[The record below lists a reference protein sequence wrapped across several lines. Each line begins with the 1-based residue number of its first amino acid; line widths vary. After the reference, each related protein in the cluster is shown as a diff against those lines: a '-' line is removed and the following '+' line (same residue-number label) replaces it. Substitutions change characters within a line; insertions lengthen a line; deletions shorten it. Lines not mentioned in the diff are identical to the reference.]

1 MDSELDLIK
10 KIEAYLFQELSEK
23 EKLNFEDLRSTN
35 PALDNKVVEHLNFL
49 KNIKAY
55 GEKKALKSQMDQIH
69 AGLNLND
76 ITHSVTETSSTIID
90 FWRRY
95 KNNLAIAASVAII
108 CTIITLLSTGQF
120 NPNSHNTN
128 YSALKRDM
136 ENIKKSQNALI
147 RGYDVTSPNTKNNS
161 QSQFGGSGFALTN
174 TGYFVTNYHV
184 VEGADS
190 VYIQNN
196 KGQSFKVNIIYID
209 PTYDI
214 AILGIADSTFTKLAP
229 LPYTFKK
236 SVSDLGEEVYTIGYP
251 RDEVVYG
258 KGYLSSATGYGG
270 DSTAYQVSIPV
281 NPGNSGGPL
290 LDNRGN
296 VIGLI
301 KGKQTQTDGAAFAI
315 KSNFIL
321 QSVDNIPQD
330 SLKTKLTITKQNNL
344 AGLSRTQQ
352 IKKIE
357 DFIFMIKVY
366 NRD

>member
-1 MDSELDLIK
+1 MESELDLLK

-23 EKLNFEDLRSTN
+23 EKIDFENQRSTN
-35 PALDNKVVEHLNFL
+35 PALDHKVVEHLNFL
-49 KNIKAY
+49 KNIQAY
-55 GEKKALKSQMDQIH
+55 GANKALKAQMNQIH
-69 AGLNLND
+69 AGLNVTD
-76 ITHSVTETSSTIID
+76 ITHSITETSSTIINI
-90 FWRRY
+90 WRKY
-95 KNNLAIAASVAII
+95 KTNLGIAASVAVI

-120 NPNSHNTN
+120 NKNSQNSN

-136 ENIKKSQNALI
+136 DNIKKSQNALI
-147 RGYDVTSPNTKNNS
+147 KGYDINTPNTNS
-161 QSQFGGSGFALTN
+161 NHPSQFGGSGFALTN
-174 TGYFVTNYHV
+174 NGYFVTNYHV

-196 KGQSFKVNIIYID
+196 RGQSYKVNIIYID

-214 AILGIADSTFTKLAP
+214 AILGIADSSFKNLP
-229 LPYTFKK
+229 NLPYTFKK
-236 SVSDLGEEVYTIGYP
+236 PVSDLGEEVYTIGYP

-290 LDNRGN
+290 LDSRGN

-321 QSVDNIPQD
+321 QSIDNIPQD
-330 SLKTKLTITKQNNL
+330 SLKKKLNITKHNNI
-344 AGLSRTQQ
+344 AGLTRTQQ

-366 NRD
+366 NKD

>member
-1 MDSELDLIK
+1 MESEIEIIK
-10 KIEAYLFQELSEK
+10 KIEAYLFQELNEK
-23 EKLNFEDLRSTN
+23 EKADFIHQRNTN
-35 PALDNKVVEHLNFL
+35 PILDNKVVEHLAFL
-49 KNIKAY
+49 KTIEAY
-55 GEKKALKSQMDQIH
+55 GEKNRLMAQMKLIH
-69 AGLNLND
+69 EGLNINE
-76 ITHSVTETSSTIID
+76 IKHSITETSSTILN
-90 FWRRY
+90 FWQ
-95 KNNLAIAASVAII
+95 KNQKNFAIAATVAII
-108 CTIITLLSTGQF
+108 ATLATLFATGQF
-120 NPNSHNTN
+120 SGKNNISN

-147 RGYDVTSPNTKNNS
+147 RGYDATPVSNTK
-161 QSQFGGSGFALTN
+161 QSKYGGSGFALTN
-174 TGYFVTNYHV
+174 NGYFVTNYHV
-184 VEGADS
+184 IEGADS

-196 KGQSFKVNIIYID
+196 KGLSFKVNIIYID

-214 AILGIADSTFTKLAP
+214 AILGIADSTFKNLPT

-315 KSNFIL
+315 KSNYIL
-321 QSVDNIPQD
+321 QSLENIPQD
-330 SLKTKLTITKQNNL
+330 SLKNKLNINKQNYIASL
-344 AGLSRTQQ
+344 TRTQQ

-357 DFIFMIKVY
+357 NFIFMIKVY
-366 NRD
+366 N

>member
-1 MDSELDLIK
+1 MDSELDLLK
-10 KIEAYLFQELSEK
+10 KIEAYLFQELTEK
-23 EKLNFEDLRSTN
+23 EMADFDLQRSDN
-35 PALDNKVVEHLNFL
+35 PALDQKVVEHLNFL
-49 KNIKAY
+49 KTIKNF
-55 GEKKALKSQMDQIH
+55 GDRKHLTDEMNNIH
-69 AGLNLND
+69 AD
-76 ITHSVTETSSTIID
+76 INIEEIKHSVTETSATLIN
-90 FWRRY
+90 FWSRY
-95 KNNLAIAASVAII
+95 QKNFAVAATVAVVCTLA
-108 CTIITLLSTGQF
+108 TLLSTGQF
-120 NPNSHNTN
+120 FNNDHSSN

-147 RGYDVTSPNTKNNS
+147 RNYDAAPATNPN
-161 QSQFGGSGFALTN
+161 QSQFGGSGFALTSN
-174 TGYFVTNYHV
+174 GYFVTNFHV
-184 VEGADS
+184 IEGADS

-196 KGQSFKVNIIYID
+196 KGESFKVNIVYID
-209 PTYDI
+209 PACDI
-214 AILGIADSTFTKLAP
+214 AILGVADSTFRNLPA

-296 VIGLI
+296 IIGLI
-301 KGKQTQTDGAAFAI
+301 KGKQTQIDGAAFAI
-315 KSNFIL
+315 KSNCIL
-321 QSVDNIPQD
+321 KSIDNIPQD
-330 SLKTKLTITKQNNL
+330 SLKKKLNINKQNNI

-366 NRD
+366 N

>member
-1 MDSELDLIK
+1 MESEIELIK
-10 KIEAYLFQELSEK
+10 KIEAYLFQELNEK
-23 EKLNFEDLRSTN
+23 ERADFDHQRNIN
-35 PALDNKVVEHLNFL
+35 PILDSKVVEHLAFL
-49 KNIKAY
+49 KTIEAY
-55 GEKKALKSQMDQIH
+55 GEKKKLQSQMDSIH
-69 AGLNLND
+69 QSLD
-76 ITHSVTETSSTIID
+76 INEIKHSVTETSSSIII
-90 FWRRY
+90 FWN
-95 KNNLAIAASVAII
+95 KNKKNFAIAATVAII
-108 CTIITLLSTGQF
+108 TTLATLLGTGQF
-120 NPNSHNTN
+120 SAKNSNTN

-147 RGYDVTSPNTKNNS
+147 RGYDATPENNINS
-161 QSQFGGSGFALTN
+161 NQGKYGGSGFALTN
-174 TGYFVTNYHV
+174 NGYFVTNYHV

-209 PTYDI
+209 PSYDI
-214 AILGIADSTFTKLAP
+214 AILGIADTTFTNLP
-229 LPYTFKK
+229 TLPYTFKK

-258 KGYLSSATGYGG
+258 KGYLSSATGYNG

-296 VIGLI
+296 IIGLI

-315 KSNFIL
+315 KSNYIL
-321 QSVDNIPQD
+321 QSIENIPQD
-330 SLKTKLTITKQNNL
+330 SLKNKLNITKQNNI

-352 IKKIE
+352 IKKME
-357 DFIFMIKVY
+357 NFIFMIKVY
-366 NRD
+366 N

>member
-1 MDSELDLIK
+1 MESEIELIK
-10 KIEAYLFQELSEK
+10 KIEAYLFQELNEK
-23 EKLNFEDLRSTN
+23 EKADFDHQRNTN
-35 PALDNKVVEHLNFL
+35 PILDNKVVEHLAFL
-49 KNIKAY
+49 KTIEAY
-55 GEKKALKSQMDQIH
+55 GEKKKLKAEMNGIH
-69 AGLNLND
+69 QSLD
-76 ITHSVTETSSTIID
+76 INEIKHSVTETSSSIIN
-90 FWRRY
+90 FWH
-95 KNNLAIAASVAII
+95 KNQKNFAIAATVAII
-108 CTIITLLSTGQF
+108 ATLATLLSTGQF
-120 NPNSHNTN
+120 SGKNNSSN

-147 RGYDVTSPNTKNNS
+147 RGYDATPANNINNNN
-161 QSQFGGSGFALTN
+161 QGKYGGSGFALTN
-174 TGYFVTNYHV
+174 NGYFVTNYHV

-209 PTYDI
+209 PSYDI
-214 AILGIADSTFTKLAP
+214 AILGIADTTFTNLP
-229 LPYTFKK
+229 TLPYTFKK
-236 SVSDLGEEVYTIGYP
+236 LVSDLGEDVYTIGYP

-290 LDNRGN
+290 LDSRGN

-315 KSNFIL
+315 KSNYIL
-321 QSVDNIPQD
+321 QSIANIPQD
-330 SLKTKLTITKQNNL
+330 SLKKKLNISKQNNI

-366 NRD
+366 N